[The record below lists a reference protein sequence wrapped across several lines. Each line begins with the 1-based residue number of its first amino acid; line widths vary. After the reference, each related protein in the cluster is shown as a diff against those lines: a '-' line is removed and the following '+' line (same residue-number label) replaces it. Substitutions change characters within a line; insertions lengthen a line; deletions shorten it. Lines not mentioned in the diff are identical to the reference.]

1 MLAGL
6 FEDTADTDNAEVRI
20 RFCVRDSPAYGW
32 KRGRRREERCA
43 QKWQGFVNPLE
54 LLSTDFVLDRRTIG
68 CP

>member
-32 KRGRRREERCA
+32 KRGRRRQERCA
-43 QKWQGFVNPLE
+43 LEMVGLVINPLE
-54 LLSTDFVLDRRTIG
+54 FVINEL
-68 CP
+68 CA